1 MSDQEQLQEGKVV
14 KFGIG
19 QLTNDTPLFI
29 KYIMR
34 TVAFLSGVWG
44 LLPQDLIAMDD
55 HTYGQVNRWILV
67 VNAVLLFA
75 IKFFGW
81 DTPTAEK

>member
-1 MSDQEQLQEGKVV
+1 MSDAQQAESGNVV

-19 QLTNDTPLFI
+19 QLLNPTPMWA

-34 TVAFLSGVWG
+34 AVAFISGVWAI
-44 LLPQDLIAMDD
+44 LPQDLIHLTDAQ
-55 HTYGQVNRWILV
+55 YGQANRWIIV

-81 DTPTAEK
+81 DAPSN